1 MLGSWL
7 GCSVV
12 VDGSRRN
19 RIAARGGEE
28 VCLAGVLLAARP
40 ERLMQLSRLWYPG
53 WAVLGRCGSSF
64 D

>member
-1 MLGSWL
+1 M
-7 GCSVV
+7 

-28 VCLAGVLLAARP
+28 VCLAGVLLAARL